1 MEKKNLILMVAIL
14 LTVVLFPGVV
24 SAAASASN
32 WQLYCGD
39 VSDTVSKEEPIY
51 CYLIAEITNEG
62 NTGIYGAL
70 TGVETE
76 QLTVMGQGSIDTTV
90 IDVTPYAYEATS
102 DKSERVCS
110 QKSGCADFTA
120 KNPTVGILSQA
131 GHNPGAQDGIS
142 KINESFSGYT
152 IIGWWQVQLA
162 DDATADNCG
171 KICVYIEPMMT
182 LADLTDP
189 NRPKLETPTVENGR
203 CREIKPKIEIKKT
216 CYTEGEGENIK
227 YYGKDGS
234 VVTKEQYE
242 KDCVPST
249 GGWASYAVLAA
260 GAFIA
265 LSAIT
270 IAKKHNKFYQ
280 V

>member
-1 MEKKNLILMVAIL
+1 MKTKNLILMLVIAL
-14 LTVVLFPGVV
+14 AVVLFPGVV
-24 SAAASASN
+24 AAAPSASN

-39 VSDTVSKEEPIY
+39 VSDTVSKEEPVY

-62 NTGIYGAL
+62 NVGIYGAL
-70 TGVETE
+70 TGIEVE
-76 QLTVMGQGSIDTTV
+76 QLTIEGYGPADTTT
-90 IDVTPYAYEATS
+90 IDFLHYDYEATS
-102 DKSERVCS
+102 DKSSRVCS
-110 QKSGCADFTA
+110 QKAGCIDFTA
-120 KNPTVGILSQA
+120 KNPTTGILSRA
-131 GHNPGAQDGIS
+131 GQNVGTQDGIS
-142 KINESFSGYT
+142 KINESMSGYT
-152 IIGWWQVQLA
+152 IIGWWQVKLA

-171 KICVYIEPMMT
+171 KICVYIDPVMT
-182 LADLTDP
+182 MADLTATPRPTLDDP
-189 NRPKLETPTVENGR
+189 STSNGR

-227 YYGKDGS
+227 YYGKDGNPT
-234 VVTKEQYE
+234 TKEQYE
-242 KDCVPST
+242 KDCIPPT

>member
-1 MEKKNLILMVAIL
+1 MKKKNLILMLAVL
-14 LTVVLFPGVV
+14 LAVVLFPGVV
-24 SAAASASN
+24 SAAPSASN

-39 VSDTVSKEEPIY
+39 VSDTVTKGEPVY

-62 NTGIYGAL
+62 NVGIYGAL

-76 QLTVMGQGSIDTTV
+76 QLVIKGKGPADTT
-90 IDVTPYAYEATS
+90 IISADAFDYEATGTKFS
-102 DKSERVCS
+102 RACQ
-110 QKSGCADFTA
+110 QKSGCVDFYA
-120 KNPTVGILSQA
+120 VNPTVGILSR
-131 GHNPGAQDGIS
+131 GGANVGPQEGVA
-142 KINESFSGYT
+142 KINESMSGFT
-152 IIGWWQVQLA
+152 IIGWWEVRLT

-171 KICVYIEPMMT
+171 KICAWIKPLNTELDVQGSVAIEEPSI
-182 LADLTDP
+182 D
-189 NRPKLETPTVENGR
+189 NGR

-216 CYTEGEGENIK
+216 CHTEGEGENIK
-227 YYGKDGS
+227 YYGKDGN
-234 VVTKEQYE
+234 VITKEQYE
-242 KDCVPST
+242 KDCIPPT